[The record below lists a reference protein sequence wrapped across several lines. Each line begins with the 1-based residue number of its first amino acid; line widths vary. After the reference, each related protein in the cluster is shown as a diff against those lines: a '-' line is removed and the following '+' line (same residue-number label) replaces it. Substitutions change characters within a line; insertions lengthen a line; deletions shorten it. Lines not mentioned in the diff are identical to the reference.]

1 MKAPSK
7 SMLITIVRSAPTTK
21 MEMAEISA
29 TEQPNGLSK
38 VVFLNLLSNKRLA
51 ITIDE
56 MIKRV
61 AFRVKSAL
69 QSAK

>member
-1 MKAPSK
+1 MKALSK

-38 VVFLNLLSNKRLA
+38 PILLNLFNSERLI
-51 ITIDE
+51 ITIE
-56 MIKRV
+56 EIIKV
-61 AFRVKSAL
+61 TAFKSKSAL